1 MAMAT
6 RQPKKHTGVTQ
17 DEVVERA
24 VAGRCFF
31 RIDPKSYRKRE
42 RQQMIRARMASP
54 TVPRAPAAQL
64 HLIACNSCVVRSA

>member
-1 MAMAT
+1 MAMAIAIGMAI

-17 DEVVERA
+17 DEVVETE

-31 RIDPKSYRKRE
+31 RMEPKRYRKRE

-54 TVPRAPAAQL
+54 TVPRAPVAL
-64 HLIACNSCVVRSA
+64 DRI